1 MTTDF
6 LGGIHPPAPP
16 LDAYVEVLWY
26 QNIPIYQA
34 REIILPSPYVELIFN
49 FGQPHR
55 VYTGPELQNYQ
66 EYAQA
71 WLAGP
76 QTRYLTI
83 ESQTSHLLGARLKPG
98 GAAALF
104 SQPVSDF
111 TDRVT
116 PLAEVI
122 GLAAVTQLHAELTAA
137 TPGPERFA
145 VLDDFLQARLQPKRR
160 GLALALAAV
169 GRMQAA
175 GGNLNLAAL
184 SADLNVSHKHLI
196 RQFTAL
202 IGLRPKQFARVLRFA
217 ALLPALAGD
226 GLPDWA
232 ALAQAAGY
240 HDQAH
245 FNREFQRFAGL
256 TPRQYLKLR
265 QAYRDAYDIEGDSRF
280 VPLG

>member
-1 MTTDF
+1 MTTDI
-6 LGGIHPPAPP
+6 LGGIHPPGPP
-16 LDAYVEVLWY
+16 LDACVEVLWY

-34 REIILPSPYVELIFN
+34 REIILPSPYVELIIN

-55 VYTGPELQNYQ
+55 VYTSPDLSAHQ
-66 EYAQA
+66 EHPVA

-76 QTRYLTI
+76 QTRYITI
-83 ESQTSHLLGARLKPG
+83 ESQTSHMIGVRLKPG

-104 SQPVSDF
+104 PQPVSDF
-111 TDRVT
+111 ADRVV
-116 PLAEVI
+116 PLAELV
-122 GLAAVTQLHAELTAA
+122 GEADVAQLHAHLLAA
-137 TPGPERFA
+137 APGPARFA
-145 VLDDFLQARLQPKRR
+145 VLEDFLQARLNTQRP
-160 GLALALAAV
+160 GLALAQAAV
-169 GRMQAA
+169 ARLQAA

-184 SADLNVSHKHLI
+184 SAELNVSHKHLI
-196 RQFTAL
+196 QKFTAL

-217 ALLPALAGD
+217 ALLPALSGD
-226 GLPDWA
+226 SRPDWA
-232 ALAQAAGY
+232 ALAHAAGY

-265 QAYRDAYDIEGDSRF
+265 QSYRQAYNAEGDTRF